1 LFGDIEL
8 AKYAEI
14 LDAWIT
20 SQKTLNLDLVC
31 PECLCAVLTDKSE
44 EGDKVCL
51 CCGLVANASYEEN
64 IPFDDSLDRDV
75 PFHPSSPLSFS
86 DGLGQTIKSQEI
98 HKLLTNND
106 VDLSEFQK
114 TNPQEASDLLL
125 SGSGIFL
132 KDGFAFRLSQG
143 YVRRLPM
150 ADIENA
156 FNQQDK
162 PLRKY
167 KMAMIVDSFSN
178 DNKQVLSYSLQLCE
192 KYGISDVVFKNR
204 LGSKVRSARATLK
217 HFGNLRPRI
226 RPLVDTMFYL
236 TLLRFKKKT
245 EIKKAKPNLHIDYGI
260 ANLIADDVLFKRKH
274 STPNLDS
281 GFLDEYEARVLKQ

>member
-1 LFGDIEL
+1 MVKMLAAFNGNTENILAYVGNSGFSLEKYGRLVPEMKLHQQLFQLKYREDITDQDILKKLLGLNSNIEL

-14 LDAWIT
+14 LDAWIA

-31 PECLCAVLTDKSE
+31 PECLVAVLTDKPE

-75 PFHPSSPLSFS
+75 TFHPSSPLSFS

-114 TNPQEASDLLL
+114 VNPQEASDLLL
-125 SGSGIFL
+125 SGSGIVL

-143 YVRRLPM
+143 YVRRLSI

-178 DNKQVLSYSLQLCE
+178 DNKQILSYSLHL
-192 KYGISDVVFKNR
+192 
-204 LGSKVRSARATLK
+204 
-217 HFGNLRPRI
+217 
-226 RPLVDTMFYL
+226 
-236 TLLRFKKKT
+236 
-245 EIKKAKPNLHIDYGI
+245 
-260 ANLIADDVLFKRKH
+260 
-274 STPNLDS
+274 
-281 GFLDEYEARVLKQ
+281 